1 MSQNTLKVNEL
12 HDDVDFDENS
22 AEAFDEKNT
31 VEETADNDTTDAD
44 AEEELLSQAVSQR
57 VLDATQLYLGEIGYS
72 PLLTAEEEV
81 YFARRALRGDVPSR
95 RRMIESNLRL
105 VVKIA
110 RRYSNRG
117 LALLDLIEEGNL
129 GLIRAVEKFDPE
141 RGFRFSTYATWWIRQ
156 AIDRAVMNQARLVRL
171 PIHILKDINSCFR
184 VVKEFASEK
193 NYFPSQEEIAK
204 EMDRSSEDIS
214 EMFLLFEGRQS
225 ADTSK
230 AMDFDHAFIET
241 LPDESAKDPMDQ
253 LEQQRLKDY
262 IVSWLKQLPQKYKEV
277 IVRRFGLL
285 GHEPATLEVVGVE
298 VGI

>member
-1 MSQNTLKVNEL
+1 MR
-12 HDDVDFDENS
+12 
-22 AEAFDEKNT
+22 
-31 VEETADNDTTDAD
+31 DNDTRLVGTIRDVTQIYLNEIGSQSLLS
-44 AEEELLSQAVSQR
+44 AEEEKSLARKLQAGDT
-57 VLDATQLYLGEIGYS
+57 L
-72 PLLTAEEEV
+72 
-81 YFARRALRGDVPSR
+81 ARKK
-95 RRMIESNLRL
+95 MIEANLRL

-110 RRYSNRG
+110 HRYRHRG
-117 LALLDLIEEGNL
+117 ISLSDLIEEGNL
-129 GLIRAVEKFDPE
+129 GLIHAVEKFDPE

-156 AIDRAVMNQARLVRL
+156 AIDRAVMNQARMVRL
-171 PIHILKDINSCFR
+171 PIHILKDINSCFK
-184 VVKEFASEK
+184 VVKEFATEK

-241 LPDESAKDPMDQ
+241 LPDESAEDPMDQ

-262 IVSWLKQLPQKYKEV
+262 ILSWLKQLPQKYKEV

-285 GHEPATLEVVGVE
+285 GHEPATLEAVGVE
-298 VGI
+298 VGITRERVRQIQTEALKRLRRLLEKEGY

>member
-1 MSQNTLKVNEL
+1 MRDKDARLMATIRDVTQIYLNEIGSKSL
-12 HDDVDFDENS
+12 LS
-22 AEAFDEKNT
+22 
-31 VEETADNDTTDAD
+31 
-44 AEEELLSQAVSQR
+44 AEEEKSLARKLQAGDR
-57 VLDATQLYLGEIGYS
+57 L
-72 PLLTAEEEV
+72 
-81 YFARRALRGDVPSR
+81 ARKK
-95 RRMIESNLRL
+95 MIEANLRL

-110 RRYSNRG
+110 HRYRHRG
-117 LALLDLIEEGNL
+117 ISLSDLIEEGNL
-129 GLIRAVEKFDPE
+129 GLIHAVEKFDPE

-241 LPDESAKDPMDQ
+241 LPDESAEDPMDQ

-262 IVSWLKQLPQKYKEV
+262 IFSWLKQLPQKYKEV

-285 GHEPATLEVVGVE
+285 GHEPATLEAVGVE
-298 VGI
+298 VGITRERVRQIQTEALKRLRRLLEKEGYRNTK